1 MLPVRVD
8 RQHRHGFR
16 RELAD
21 GGETGP
27 QGGTLATAL
36 RQAHE
41 RQPELGGEPFEL
53 ARDGLSRAVVDEDEP
68 GDVTHGLRDQPALGH
83 LAVGR
88 HDRPDVLA
96 AQRHQQ
102 PSRAGSSLR
111 ADTRPVCVKSARVA
125 RALPYPSAMPATTSS
140 GKCAP
145 KRTRVTAFSA
155 TYARSG

>member
-16 RELAD
+16 RQL
-21 GGETGP
+21 GHNGETGP
-27 QGGTLATAL
+27 QGGTLAAAL
-36 RQAHE
+36 PQAHE
-41 RQPELGGEPFEL
+41 LEPELGGKLLEP
-53 ARDGLSRAVVDEDEP
+53 ACDGLCRAVVDDDEP
-68 GDVTHGLRDQPALGH
+68 GYMTRDLRHQRSLGH

-88 HDRPDVLA
+88 HDRPHVLP

-102 PSRAGSSLR
+102 PSGAGSSLR
-111 ADTRPVCVKSARVA
+111 VDTRPVCVKSARVA